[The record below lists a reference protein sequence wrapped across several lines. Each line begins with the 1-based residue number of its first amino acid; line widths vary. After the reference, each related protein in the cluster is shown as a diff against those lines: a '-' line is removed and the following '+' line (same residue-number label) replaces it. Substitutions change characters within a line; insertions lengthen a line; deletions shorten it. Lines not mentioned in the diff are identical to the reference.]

1 MHTLDFPIRVPVD
14 VMEELGD
21 SAVISGRM
29 LWPRSRSS
37 ARRSRPPVLIFG
49 SSRITG
55 IRGFDFQE
63 EEVRVAVPIGH
74 PFHHFY
80 PVVDPSSYG

>member
-29 LWPRSRSS
+29 LWPWSRSS
-37 ARRSRPPVLIFG
+37 ARQSRPPVLIFFG
-49 SSRITG
+49 AELFG
-55 IRGFDFQE
+55 GF
-63 EEVRVAVPIGH
+63 
-74 PFHHFY
+74 
-80 PVVDPSSYG
+80 S